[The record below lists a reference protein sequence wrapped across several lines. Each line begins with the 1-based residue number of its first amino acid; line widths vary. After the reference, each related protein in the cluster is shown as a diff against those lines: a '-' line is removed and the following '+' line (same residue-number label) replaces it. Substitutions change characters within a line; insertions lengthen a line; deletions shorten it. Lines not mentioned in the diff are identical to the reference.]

1 MSGEVGVG
9 QTYAISKAISFP
21 RLKKKGWQN
30 GSESESIFLNFGA
43 HFVLADMCDAV
54 FVSDVGA
61 VCLFGFCFCFG

>member
-1 MSGEVGVG
+1 MG

-21 RLKKKGWQN
+21 RLKKKDGRMGARVN
-30 GSESESIFLNFGA
+30 PFFLNFGA